1 MIVAFPVC
9 LRFYFDI
16 VLTHLCLASHKRD
29 IDKQCRP
36 RSDAANAASDQGTL
50 IAWITEVSINHSK
63 IQAKP
68 DTLLLEID
76 QSKEL

>member
-1 MIVAFPVC
+1 MIVAFPVY
-9 LRFYFDI
+9 LRLYFDI

-50 IAWITEVSINHSK
+50 IA
-63 IQAKP
+63 
-68 DTLLLEID
+68 
-76 QSKEL
+76 